1 MSKGRVPLHDEQKQK
16 DIQSDLERQFN
27 KKALP
32 HMGTSQ
38 SKPINL
44 GGKNYSVVGQ
54 YGFKSPIITYF
65 DVYNESG
72 IRANEKNGQKVFKYI
87 SMLQIAER
95 LSHHDYFVNNV
106 QDIEDIDMPF
116 QMKELL
122 KQSKD
127 QSVLELFQY
136 DSTVRE
142 GQETLQAATERIAEI
157 EQWTEDHL
165 ETFHQAWVHFWDAY
179 DARLKQ
185 LFVWR
190 DMIVQHKLTQSIK
203 GTILES
209 IYEEADFMF
218 QLFAS
223 SIPVS
228 DVLITDID
236 DILTLNYELG
246 RAQQQEL
253 KEKILTKFELVSNTL
268 FKQISRL
275 LLWVFLPISIIL
287 TLLGIE
293 SMRFPITAA
302 FFVLLAF
309 YVYTVDV
316 NGMRAN
322 IASRLKAW
330 RRDQLSEQPIIQAH
344 YEQALAS
351 LQAQQELEQDHEQ
364 IDTFHT
370 ILARPVR
377 WLIGT
382 GIVILILGW
391 ALISADEDSSK
402 YAPGYFAVGGSL
414 IVFGVLLPYWSIG
427 KREFQLA
434 HDKLIIGKRE
444 HQTDKIIY
452 IEMKRKGKIVKV
464 LTTHVQQP
472 MLFKVRKEE
481 REAAFD
487 LLKHWCAVYDV
498 RFDES

>member
-1 MSKGRVPLHDEQKQK
+1 MKVGQKN
-16 DIQSDLERQFN
+16 IQSDLERQFN

-54 YGFKSPIITYF
+54 YGFKSPFLTYF
-65 DVYNESG
+65 DVYHESG
-72 IRANEKNGQKVFKYI
+72 VRANEENGKKIFKYI
-87 SMLQIAER
+87 SMLQIAEQ
-95 LSHHDYFVNNV
+95 LSYHDYFVNNV

-116 QMKELL
+116 QMQELIR
-122 KQSKD
+122 QSKD

-142 GQETLQAATERIAEI
+142 GQATLQAATKRISEI
-157 EQWTEDHL
+157 EQWHEDDL
-165 ETFHQAWVHFWDAY
+165 ETFYQAWRHFWDTY
-179 DARLKQ
+179 DTRLKQ
-185 LFVWR
+185 LFMWR
-190 DMIVQHKLTQSIK
+190 ELVVQHKLTESVK
-203 GTILES
+203 GTLLEP

-228 DVLITDID
+228 EIMITDID

-246 RAQQQEL
+246 RAEQQGL
-253 KEKILTKFELVSNTL
+253 KEKILTKFELISNTL
-268 FKQISRL
+268 FKQISRI

-287 TLLGIE
+287 TVLGIE

-302 FFVLLAF
+302 FFVFLAF

-322 IASRLKAW
+322 ISSRLKAW
-330 RRDQLSEQPIIQAH
+330 RRDKLGEQPIIQAH
-344 YEQALAS
+344 YQQALAS
-351 LQAQQELEQDHEQ
+351 LQAHKELEQDHEQ
-364 IDTFHT
+364 LDTFHT
-370 ILARPVR
+370 VLARPVR

-382 GIVILILGW
+382 GIVILILGY
-391 ALISADEDSSK
+391 ALVSADEDSSK
-402 YAPGYFAVGGSL
+402 YAPGYFAVGSSL
-414 IVFGVLLPYWSIG
+414 VILGVLLPHWSIG
-427 KREFQLA
+427 KRKFQLA
-434 HDKLIIGKRE
+434 YDKLIIGKRE

-472 MLFKVRKEE
+472 MLFKVKKEQ
-481 REAAFD
+481 REEAFD